1 MDQSTQ
7 TIENHRCIGNNKN
20 NQKCRTRC
28 NEDQYFCC
36 EAHKPKNLESLKEE
50 CRICCEIVP
59 ESEVIVL
66 RCGHAQHKYCYFR
79 WINKQP
85 RPICPICLKKY
96 NYKKKR
102 IRHKKKENK
111 CDLDPD
117 KQSGNLYNM
126 TEEQYNNLVES
137 GAHLNFLN
145 KAEEQYNNQM
155 EDIDII
161 TQEIEKMK
169 EEEEEE
175 EEEIKEKEEK
185 EEKEKKQYG
194 KIDEYDELIENKKL
208 DLLNLPKIKLHT
220 VLDGTSATTYL
231 I

>member
-7 TIENHRCIGNNKN
+7 TIENHRCIGINKK
-20 NQKCRTRC
+20 NQRCRTRC
-28 NEDQYFCC
+28 NENQYFCC

-50 CRICCEIVP
+50 CRICCENVP

-85 RPICPICLKKY
+85 HPICPICLKKY

-102 IRHKKKENK
+102 IRHKKNENK
-111 CDLDPD
+111 SDLDPD
-117 KQSGNLYNM
+117 KQDGNLYNM
-126 TEEQYNNLVES
+126 SENQYNNLVSENQ
-137 GAHLNFLN
+137 LNFLTQT
-145 KAEEQYNNQM
+145 EVEYNNQM
-155 EDIDII
+155 QDIDII
-161 TQEIEKMK
+161 TQEIEKLK
-169 EEEEEE
+169 EEEEEQQE
-175 EEEIKEKEEK
+175 QEQQKQKEQQELYGEI
-185 EEKEKKQYG
+185 
-194 KIDEYDELIENKKL
+194 DELIEDKKP
-208 DLLNLPKIKLHT
+208 DLLNLKKIKLHT